1 MATRKQK
8 FQVFL
13 FLFVCLL
20 ITLLIVYFVSGMYS
34 NYGIKY
40 WVEFDESVLGVY
52 EGGVVEYLGVP
63 VGKVEEIKV
72 SPKGKPTIV
81 INIDSRKVTL
91 HEGVEA
97 NIVIYSLAAG
107 TMAISLSGG
116 DPKAPVLPP
125 GSKIPARRSTISA
138 VSSRIEELMDDLKN
152 ILNSVKTGLEGIE
165 SGDLTEIARKVDRV
179 LEKGETLLDDLQKTV
194 KNINITIEEIE
205 PQITKTMDAGEKTV
219 NKIKELSEKTDK
231 LITVITEKAEQIDI
245 QKTQGNINSAIEEIK
260 KLSQNV
266 DDLVGEL
273 KNITTSASY
282 KADNIEFSLQK
293 TLQEVNYTLE
303 ALRNLLESIRKNP
316 SSIIRGKTSEKEG
329 K

>member
-8 FQVFL
+8 IQVFI
-13 FLFVCLL
+13 FLFVCFL
-20 ITLLIVYFVSGMYS
+20 ITLLIIYFVSGMYS

-40 WVEFDESVLGVY
+40 WIEFDESVLGVY

-63 VGKVEEIKV
+63 VGKVEEIRV
-72 SPKGKPTIV
+72 SPEGRPVIY

-91 HEGVEA
+91 HKGVEA

-116 DPKAPVLPP
+116 DPNAPILPP

-152 ILNSVKTGLEGIE
+152 ILDSVKTGLEGIE
-165 SGDLTEIARKVDRV
+165 SGDLTEIAKKVDSV
-179 LEKGETLLDDLQKTV
+179 LEKGENLLDDLQKTV
-194 KNINITIEEIE
+194 KKINATMENLE
-205 PQITKTMDAGEKTV
+205 PKISETMDAGEKTV

-231 LITVITEKAEQIDI
+231 LITVITEKAEQIDV
-245 QKTQGNINSAIEEIK
+245 QKTQDNVNSAIQEIK
-260 KLSQNV
+260 NLSQNV
-266 DDLVGEL
+266 DGLVNEL

-282 KADNIEFSLQK
+282 KADNFEFSLQN
-293 TLQEVNYTLE
+293 TLQEINYTLE
-303 ALRNLLESIRKNP
+303 SLRNLLESIRKNP
-316 SSIIRGKTSEKEG
+316 SMIIRGKTSDKEG
-329 K
+329 R

>member
-40 WVEFDESVLGVY
+40 WIEFDESVLGVY

-63 VGKVEEIKV
+63 VGKVEEIRV
-72 SPKGKPTIV
+72 SPEGKPIVV
-81 INIDSRKVTL
+81 INIDSKKVTL

-116 DPKAPVLPP
+116 NPQSPILPP

-138 VSSRIEELMDDLKN
+138 VSSRIEELVDDLKN

-165 SGDLTEIARKVDRV
+165 SGDITEITKKVDRV

-194 KNINITIEEIE
+194 KNINATIEKIE
-205 PQITKTMDAGEKTV
+205 PQITKTMDVGEQTL
-219 NKIKELSEKTDK
+219 NNIKQLSEKADK
-231 LITVITEKAEQIDI
+231 LITVITDKAEQIDI
-245 QKTQGNINSAIEEIK
+245 QKTQDNVNSAIEEVK
-260 KLSQNV
+260 NLSKNV
-266 DDLVGEL
+266 DGLVNEL
-273 KNITTSASY
+273 KNITSTASY
-282 KADNIEFSLQK
+282 KADNIEFSFQK
-293 TLQEVNYTLE
+293 TLQEINYTLE
-303 ALRNLLESIRKNP
+303 SLRNLLESIRKNP
-316 SSIIRGKTSEKEG
+316 SSVIRGKVSDKEG
-329 K
+329 R

>member
-13 FLFVCLL
+13 FLLICLL
-20 ITLLIVYFVSGMYS
+20 LTLIIIYFVSGMYS

-40 WVEFDESVLGVY
+40 WIEFDESVLGVY

-72 SPKGKPTIV
+72 SPEGKPVII

-91 HEGVEA
+91 HKGVEA

-116 DPKAPVLPP
+116 DPNAPILPP

-138 VSSRIEELMDDLKN
+138 VSSRMEELMDDLKN

-165 SGDLTEIARKVDRV
+165 SGDLTEIAKKVDSV
-179 LEKGETLLDDLQKTV
+179 LEKGENLLDDLQKTV
-194 KNINITIEEIE
+194 KNINTTMEKLE
-205 PQITKTMDAGEKTV
+205 PKISKTMDAGEETV
-219 NKIKELSEKTDK
+219 IKIKELSEKADK
-231 LITVITEKAEQIDI
+231 LVTVITEKAEQIDI
-245 QKTQGNINSAIEEIK
+245 QKTQDNVNSAIDEIK
-260 KLSQNV
+260 NLSQNV
-266 DDLVGEL
+266 DGLVSEL
-273 KNITTSASY
+273 KNITNTASY

-293 TLQEVNYTLE
+293 TLQEINYTLE
-303 ALRNLLESIRKNP
+303 SLRNLLESIRKNP
-316 SSIIRGKTSEKEG
+316 SSVIRGKTSEKEG
-329 K
+329 R